1 MTDDDPPPIVDRN
14 HPEDVAPAV
23 LDFLEAMK
31 HPAKGTETIDPVV
44 RKVFEYKV
52 SVYLSISDPSKS
64 DAVRN
69 KFAKWLNEFSQYQ
82 DLKGANLQVTNCKD
96 EFLLVPSLLHDDAF
110 QKLTGWEK
118 VKSGPTWNVHLC
130 VKMKSAV
137 SFSRLKHRMKP
148 FLFEHNIFMKR
159 NQSLGDSTAEMA
171 TIGYLAPVHPDLL
184 LENIQLELN
193 KEIQCMK
200 AQQEEDYLVEHGVR
214 RGVIGEL
221 VIAHGAVRGSSKQ
234 HGDVIN
240 SKAVVVECPKNKAG
254 YFLNNIQEALRTFQ
268 WSPDMKKVKFVPF
281 ALKADP
287 KTKDVFTNMIV
298 YNSMENSKKA
308 YAQILGVS
316 SDDMGEI
323 RDKLISDGPNITH
336 VEPTRLAE
344 KQGRWRIYTTREN
357 LDTIEKWLK
366 EHLPSLVDSISMRI
380 PVPGFETPRLV
391 SSNRVSQSHVQ
402 DIAAIA
408 KTVPNLEDAETFPNL
423 VVKRGRVAKRKGA
436 WQSSSPLQDLAGLPI
451 HVTPS
456 PTANRQQTSRPT
468 ASSSAPSPALR
479 DIGQQLE
486 ANRKWR
492 VSLEAARQEE
502 KQQQQELS
510 DTVNTLRRE
519 LDEIKTT
526 MKKQYDDT
534 AQVLGQLTAGQT
546 ELHRDLASRDQ
557 QQADTFTAMRADI
570 TALTASV
577 RDLFLVNPSASVAT
591 PPRLQRTD
599 SDTLLF
605 DSSTAPDLASLGPAS
620 KRSLNGTP
628 SKQNPRVN
636 KTSRTTEGMIIDED
650 PTAHHP

>member
-1 MTDDDPPPIVDRN
+1 
-14 HPEDVAPAV
+14 
-23 LDFLEAMK
+23 
-31 HPAKGTETIDPVV
+31 
-44 RKVFEYKV
+44 
-52 SVYLSISDPSKS
+52 LSIPDPSKS

-69 KFAKWLNEFSQYQ
+69 KFAKWLNEFSHYQ

-118 VKSGPTWNVHLC
+118 VKPGPTRNVHLC

-137 SFSRLKHRMKP
+137 PFSRLKHRMKP

-221 VIAHGAVRGSSKQ
+221 VIAHGAVRGSSKKY
-234 HGDVIN
+234 GDVVN
-240 SKAVVVECPKNKAG
+240 SKAVVVECPKHKAG
-254 YFLNNIQEALRTFQ
+254 YFLHNIQEALRTFH
-268 WSPDMKKVKFVPF
+268 WSPDLKKVKFVPF
-281 ALKADP
+281 ALKDDP

-298 YNSMENSKKA
+298 YNSLENSKKA

-316 SDDMGEI
+316 CDDMEAL

-336 VEPTRLAE
+336 VEPTRLSA
-344 KQGRWRIYTTREN
+344 KQGRWRIYTTKDN
-357 LDTIEKWLK
+357 LETIEKWLK
-366 EHLPSLVDSISMRI
+366 EHLPSLVDSISMQI

-391 SSNRVSQSHVQ
+391 NNNRVSQSHVQ

-408 KTVPNLEDAETFPNL
+408 KTVPDLEDAETFPNL
-423 VVKRGRVAKRKGA
+423 VVNRGRVPKRKGA
-436 WQSSSPLQDLAGLPI
+436 WQSSSPLQGMDGLPI
-451 HVTPS
+451 HITPS
-456 PTANRQQTSRPT
+456 PTAHSQQLSPT
-468 ASSSAPSPALR
+468 NDSPSAPPSVLR
-479 DIGQQLE
+479 DLGQQLE

-492 VSLEAARQEE
+492 ITLEAARQEE
-502 KQQQQELS
+502 KHQQQALS

-519 LDEIKTT
+519 LEEVKLS

-534 AQVLGQLTAGQT
+534 AKVLGQLTSGQT
-546 ELHRDLASRDQ
+546 EIQKDLSSRDQ
-557 QQADTFTAMRADI
+557 QHVEAFTAMRTDI
-570 TALTASV
+570 AALTKSV
-577 RDLFLVNPSASVAT
+577 RDLFLVSTSASLAT

-599 SDTLLF
+599 SDLVLF
-605 DSSTAPDLASLGPAS
+605 DPSMDPDSDSLVPAH
-620 KRSLNGTP
+620 KGSLNGTP

-636 KTSRTTEGMIIDED
+636 KTSRTTEGMITDED
-650 PTAHHP
+650 PSAHHP